1 MTQRTFGQHPPTPLK
16 LLTVING
23 KFVTIWD
30 EGQRGAANDAL
41 GTVNQFLK
49 EIFIIMNLNLSN
61 GRGQTNDGASNMM
74 GRNLEFRLKFLC
86 SSQKLLP
93 YTVKDIS
100 SANQ

>member
-16 LLTVING
+16 LLPVING

-49 EIFIIMNLNLSN
+49 EIFIIKEVKKYK
-61 GRGQTNDGASNMM
+61 
-74 GRNLEFRLKFLC
+74 RNLAAAYHDNK
-86 SSQKLLP
+86 KG
-93 YTVKDIS
+93 T
-100 SANQ
+100 